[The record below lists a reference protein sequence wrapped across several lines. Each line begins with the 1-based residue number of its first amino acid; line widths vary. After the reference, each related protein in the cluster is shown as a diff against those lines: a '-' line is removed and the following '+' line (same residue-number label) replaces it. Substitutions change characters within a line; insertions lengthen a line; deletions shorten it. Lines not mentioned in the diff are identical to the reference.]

1 MIATIASKG
10 VTWSASDTYLI
21 VTVAV
26 LLVLSGFFAVAETS
40 LVRMNKSRARS
51 LRDQGRHGAKALV
64 ELSESP
70 EKFLNT
76 ILLLVLICQLVS
88 ATMVG
93 VLAGRLFGAAGLF
106 IATVGEV
113 LVIFVVFEA
122 IPKNY
127 AVQHPDSAALTA
139 APVVRRILKFW
150 PIKWVS
156 RFLLAIADT
165 VIGWF
170 GPTGRTSRV
179 TESEVLAMADV
190 AHEDEAIE
198 SEERNFIHSVIEFG
212 DTIVREVMVP
222 RTDMVDIVDS
232 ATVREALDLSVQSGR
247 SRLPV
252 LGEGID
258 DVVGIVNLRHLA
270 DLVANG
276 SGHEILRDHMGQ
288 AHFVPETKRVAAL
301 LTEFRSAKSHLFV
314 VVDEYGGTAGVV
326 TLEDVIEEL
335 VGEIT
340 DESDPVEEE
349 DDVEQTIERGLE
361 LSGRL
366 NIDDANVEYGLA
378 LPKDGWDTIGGLVMD
393 LAGGVP
399 DVGAV
404 FSTKHYRLTV
414 LRLDGRRVEEVLVQP
429 LVEVE

>member
-1 MIATIASKG
+1 VIATIASKG

-93 VLAGRLFGAAGLF
+93 VLAGRLLGAAGLF

-190 AHEDEAIE
+190 AHEDQAIE

>member
-1 MIATIASKG
+1 VIATIASKG

-190 AHEDEAIE
+190 AHEDQAIE

-288 AHFVPETKRVAAL
+288 AHFVPETKRVAAQ